1 MRKLIIPP
9 QLQQIFDY
17 IKSKKGILAEVPL
30 PEITEMPNYNQ
41 FLRVKDNN
49 IALSNHYLKIIPKRT
64 LIHKV
69 TGEDLDLN
77 LPVFEWLLTE
87 NSVSSWVDS
96 ATGERMLFDVVEVD
110 EEENETPVLD
120 EEGNQV
126 KEPYKIK
133 SLQYLEFLV
142 ENLKYKEILA
152 LFTKQY
158 KDDIELTDPTFF
170 TRLK

>member
-1 MRKLIIPP
+1 MKKLIIPIE
-9 QLQQIFDY
+9 LQQVFDY

-49 IALSNHYLKIIPKRT
+49 IALSSHYVKVIPKRI
-64 LIHKV
+64 LLHKV
-69 TGEDLDLN
+69 SGDELDLN
-77 LPVFEWLLTE
+77 LPVMDWTLNDSSE
-87 NSVSSWVDS
+87 SSWVDS
-96 ATGERMLFDVVEVD
+96 AMGERILFDVVEVD
-110 EEENETPVLD
+110 DDGIETPVLD
-120 EEGNQV
+120 EEGNQL
-126 KEPYKIK
+126 KEAYKIK

-142 ENLKYKEILA
+142 ENLKYKEIFE

>member
-49 IALSNHYLKIIPKRT
+49 IALSNHYLKIIPKRI

-77 LPVFEWLLTE
+77 LPLFEWLLTE

-96 ATGERMLFDVVEVD
+96 ATGERMLFDVVE
-110 EEENETPVLD
+110 
-120 EEGNQV
+120 
-126 KEPYKIK
+126 
-133 SLQYLEFLV
+133 
-142 ENLKYKEILA
+142 
-152 LFTKQY
+152 
-158 KDDIELTDPTFF
+158 
-170 TRLK
+170 

>member
-49 IALSNHYLKIIPKRT
+49 IALSNHYLKIMPKRI
-64 LIHKV
+64 LVHKV

-87 NSVSSWVDS
+87 NSFSSWVDS

-158 KDDIELTDPTFF
+158 KDDIEITDPTFF

>member
-9 QLQQIFDY
+9 QLQQVFDY

-30 PEITEMPNYNQ
+30 PDITEMPNYNQ

-49 IALSNHYLKIIPKRT
+49 ISLSSHYLKIIPKRI
-64 LIHKV
+64 LVHKV
-69 TGEDLDLN
+69 SGEELDLN
-77 LPVFEWLLTE
+77 LPVFDWTLGDY
-87 NSVSSWVDS
+87 SVSSWIDS

-110 EEENETPVLD
+110 EEGNETPVLD

-126 KEPYKIK
+126 KEAYKIK

-158 KDDIELTDPTFF
+158 KDDIELEDATYF